1 MSLEDLPRDLNGA
14 SQGETVYQILGKRVI
29 AKDRVVAALVNRHL
43 VGLNTPLYSEGSVSL
58 VTVDDNA
65 ARPVLRQAAAHM
77 FHHIMSSF
85 FPELSIKVGQSL
97 LGGHFYEVSARGE
110 ERVDLESVAARASQ
124 AFEELRLADLPFQLS
139 TLSVQAA
146 QSRLGAGS
154 ESKRGLL
161 AGWPHPLVCLVS
173 LEQTVDVQHCP
184 YPPSTGFVPRAEV
197 RAFPPGLVLQFSTE
211 DDTTYGSGR
220 KLLGSY
226 LETRDWNRMV
236 GVSTVGELNS
246 KTLQDALAQ
255 VIRNSE
261 AFYDKKIIEI
271 ADCIAE
277 RAGELRLVCLSGPSS
292 SGKSTVVHRLSTHLK
307 VNGLR
312 PVLLSLDNYYRDRRE
327 MPRNEDGEQ
336 DYEAPDAL
344 DLELVREHLEALLAG
359 AQVELPRFDFLT
371 GRRVASGHQLK
382 LDKDQSSI
390 LLIEGLHALN
400 PLIWGSLLPLKA
412 VFRIFVSALTQLVI
426 DEHNRIQTSKVRLLR
441 RIVRDRRYRGTP
453 AQETLMRWSSV
464 RKGEESHIFPFQEE
478 SEAIFNSSLVYEA
491 AVLKIF
497 AQRYLMEVPRDHPCQ
512 GEAYQLLKFLELFVP
527 VFPDRIPSDS
537 VLREFIGG
545 GSFMY

>member
-1 MSLEDLPRDLNGA
+1 MNLNDA
-14 SQGETVYQILGKRVI
+14 SPGETVYQILGKRAIVE
-29 AKDRVVAALVNRHL
+29 DRIVAALVNRHL
-43 VGLNTPLYSEGSVSL
+43 VGLNTPLYSESSITLVSA
-58 VTVDDNA
+58 DDNA

-77 FHHIMSSF
+77 FHHVMSSC

-97 LGGHFYEVSARGE
+97 LGGHFYEVTRVGE
-110 ERVDLESVAARASQ
+110 EAVNLESVAAKANQ
-124 AFEELRLADLPFQLS
+124 AFEELRLADQPFQLS

-146 QSRLGAGS
+146 HSCLGEGS
-154 ESKRGLL
+154 ASKAGLL

-173 LEQTVDVQHCP
+173 LGQTVDIQHCP
-184 YPPSTGFVPRAEV
+184 YPPSTGFVPKAEV
-197 RAFPPGLVLQFSTE
+197 RAFSPGLVLQFSTE
-211 DDTTYGSGR
+211 QDTTYGTGR
-220 KLLGSY
+220 KLLACY
-226 LETRDWNRMV
+226 LESRNWNRMV

-246 KTLQDALAQ
+246 KTLQGTLAE

-261 AFYDKKIIEI
+261 ALHEKKIIEI
-271 ADCIAE
+271 ADRIAE
-277 RAGELRLVCLSGPSS
+277 RRGELRLVCLSGPSS
-292 SGKSTVVHRLSTHLK
+292 SGKSTVVHRLSTHLR

-312 PVLLSLDNYYRDRRE
+312 PVLLSLDNYYKDRRDI
-327 MPRNEDGEQ
+327 PCNESGMQ
-336 DYEAPDAL
+336 DYEAPEAL
-344 DLELVREHLEALLAG
+344 DLELFRADLEALLAG
-359 AQVELPRFDFLT
+359 SQVALPQFDFLT
-371 GRRVASGHQLK
+371 GRRVCGGLK
-382 LDKDQSSI
+382 LQIDKEQGSV

-400 PLIWGSLLPLKA
+400 PLIWASLLPLKA
-412 VFRIFVSALTQLVI
+412 VFRVFVSALTQLVI

-441 RIVRDRRYRGTP
+441 RLVRDRRYRGTP
-453 AQETLMRWSSV
+453 AQETLMRWGSV
-464 RKGEESHIFPFQEE
+464 RTGEESYVFPFQEE